1 MTHTLGRL
9 AAGTVLALLV
19 GCSSGASSCA
29 APTVTGL
36 PDVVA
41 PGDSVTVTVTNLWDG
56 CSDTGGG
63 ANKPIRGTARID
75 VLSRADRD
83 HPIRTADTG
92 PVAADAT
99 AELRFQ
105 IPEPTPEGEAYLS
118 LDGSDIAS
126 FRIGG

>member
-1 MTHTLGRL
+1 MRHTRGLL
-9 AAGTVLALLV
+9 AAGAVLALLV

-36 PDVVA
+36 PEVVA
-41 PGDSVTVTVTNLWDG
+41 PGDSVTVTVSNLWDG

-63 ANKPIRGTARID
+63 TNRPIRGTARID
-75 VLSRADRD
+75 VLSGTDRD
-83 HPIRTADTG
+83 HPILTADTG
-92 PVAADAT
+92 QVAADAT